1 MLHPHPGHGDHPD
14 FTGPRVDGLDHGF
27 GQWRVTRRDELRLD
41 DAPGRRFRITCSAAV
56 LIANGVSVEQAAYE
70 AVRLEWSVMRAL
82 VEGLPREEAD
92 DDRTC

>member
-1 MLHPHPGHGDHPD
+1 MSGVGAATAARTEKGGAMIDDP
-14 FTGPRVDGLDHGF
+14 TSM
-27 GQWRVTRRDELRLD
+27 DE
-41 DAPGRRFRITCSAAV
+41 AARFRITCSAAV

-70 AVRLEWSVMRAL
+70 AVRLEWSVTRAL